1 MNFILFALYLNFIH
15 PCWEYPW
22 VVSVGD
28 SVYGRRRSESLL
40 RPVKEVSV
48 KKSRYFFLLRP
59 SFTFNLKLISRTKIN
74 NLKIYIFKNN
84 LTFLWRTSYEY
95 GPCEWK
101 AWRKIG
107 QRTKN
112 ICKNFAKLKIFVLN
126 FSAFL

>member
-48 KKSRYFFLLRP
+48 KKVKIFFLAQTQFYLQ
-59 SFTFNLKLISRTKIN
+59 SQTNKSN
-74 NLKIYIFKNN
+74 KN
-84 LTFLWRTSYEY
+84 
-95 GPCEWK
+95 K
-101 AWRKIG
+101 
-107 QRTKN
+107 
-112 ICKNFAKLKIFVLN
+112 
-126 FSAFL
+126 